1 MIVALWNAGVESL
14 DGMLGRDRT
23 KRTASSTKS
32 GRARRALL
40 LCALLWCCLGSLIG
54 PLSTTSLG
62 AELLILES
70 GEELVGR
77 SVDLAGGYLEWELQ
91 DGKRL
96 LIPLEWVARM
106 DRLSDDPADD
116 SVPDPVVAPLP
127 GIPPAPEADVA
138 DDAVTA
144 APLEPEALPP
154 EPAWTDSLPFYSTL
168 HQGYLAVA
176 GVPSMVGQTATTWTR
191 RITFGGTF
199 NDGNSKNEV
208 LNTQLDFEHSP
219 PGQLRQIEMTGQLG
233 RNRGKRTSNRWNLNG
248 NYDRPLSDDERWIV
262 FITSKNEYDGLA
274 NLDYRGTLSAGAGIR
289 FYNEAKK
296 RLIVRMGP
304 GYTMEIYNDPK
315 DHRET
320 MDFFSELEIRWP
332 LRDRASLEHK
342 VRVNPSVLDFEVVRA
357 VSTSALLF
365 DLDEKSRWK
374 LRLGFN
380 YTYNSEPAAGRLP
393 SDYVSTVSLM
403 YTRK

>member
-1 MIVALWNAGVESL
+1 
-14 DGMLGRDRT
+14 MLGRDKT
-23 KRTASSTKS
+23 KRTASSTKPD
-32 GRARRALL
+32 RARRAIAFCAALL
-40 LCALLWCCLGSLIG
+40 LGLGSLPGLVPSI
-54 PLSTTSLG
+54 SRG

-70 GEELVGR
+70 GEELSGR
-77 SVDLAGGYLEWELQ
+77 SVNLTAGYLEWELQ
-91 DGKRL
+91 DGKVL
-96 LIPLEWVARM
+96 LIPVEWVARM
-106 DRLSDDPADD
+106 NHLSGDPADD
-116 SVPDPVVAPLP
+116 SLPDPDVAPLP
-127 GIPPAPEADVA
+127 GIPPAPEGELAA
-138 DDAVTA
+138 EAETA
-144 APLEPEALPP
+144 GPLEPEALPP
-154 EPAWTDSLPFYSTL
+154 EPAWTDNLPFYSTL

-176 GVPSMVGQTATTWTR
+176 GVPSAISQTATTWTR

-208 LNTQLDFEHSP
+208 LNTQFDFEHSP

-233 RNRGKRTSNRWNLNG
+233 RNRGKQTSNRWNLNA
-248 NYDRPLSDDERWIV
+248 NFDRPLSDDERWIA
-262 FITSKNEYDGLA
+262 FMTSKNEYDGLA
-274 NLDYRGTLSAGAGIR
+274 NLDYRGTISAGAGIR

-304 GYTMEIYNDPK
+304 GYTIEVFNDPK

-320 MDFFSELEIRWP
+320 VDFFSELEVRWP

-342 VRVNPSVLDFEVVRA
+342 VRVNPSVLDFELVRA

-365 DLDEKSRWK
+365 DLDEKNRWK